1 MVEFEIV
8 VPGGSYAVGF
18 CRTNAAEWRQ
28 ARSRLHRARH
38 AAFVSF
44 ERIKDETCR

>member
-8 VPGGSYAVGF
+8 APGGSYAVSF
-18 CRTNAAEWRQ
+18 WRTDTAERRR
-28 ARSRLHRARH
+28 ARSRLHHTRH
-38 AAFVSF
+38 AAAVSF